1 VTRSAD
7 AQVEECIRAY
17 VLDWQVDGAVRDV
30 LRKALCELLAGKFAE
45 EPLPAIIPPPWPHA
59 APPHVF
65 KQLGERYCVAVG
77 GLCPPDGWSS
87 FYGPVKPTP
96 LLAIEAWNSAFSR
109 KDER

>member
-1 VTRSAD
+1 MTRS
-7 AQVEECIRAY
+7 VEQ
-17 VLDWQVDGAVRDV
+17 QVDEFVMAAGLIGFERVRQAARD
-30 LRKALCELLAGKFAE
+30 LLAGKFAE
-45 EPLPAIIPPPWPHA
+45 EPLPAIIPPPWPHT

-77 GLCPPDGWSS
+77 ASCPPDGWSS